1 MRRHSPTSRLLLAVR
16 GLLMLVLLLATS
28 CGAPDGLVVV
38 RVNGLVRE
46 ITALYVTIK
55 LDGVDAKNS
64 QPQAG
69 LGDMTFVV
77 YDEMQR
83 FGVQV
88 PRGTQSLSL
97 SIIGYNTS
105 LVAVR
110 SGSATLDLTQGS
122 EVDVTLQ

>member
-1 MRRHSPTSRLLLAVR
+1 MRRHSPTSRFFLAVR
-16 GLLMLVLLLATS
+16 GLLLLALLFATS
-28 CGAPDGLVVV
+28 CGAPSGLVVV
-38 RVNGLVRE
+38 RVNGLVKE

-64 QPQAG
+64 QPQSG

-88 PRGTQSLSL
+88 PSGTQSLSL
-97 SIIGYNTS
+97 NVIGYNTN
-105 LVAVR
+105 LVALR
-110 SGSATLDLTQGS
+110 TGSATLELTQGS
-122 EVDVTLQ
+122 EVEVTLQ